1 MTTDHDNVY
10 NIHKLIQKIDNTED
24 YARVKQSLKNH
35 RPVLEDILKSKL
47 REGDEVTVLDNG
59 KEIKGIIQKINRT
72 RAKVKLFDYGTPDA
86 VWNVPLSVITLKK
99 EVC

>member
-1 MTTDHDNVY
+1 MTIDHDNVY

-24 YARVKQSLKNH
+24 YTRVKQSLKNH
-35 RPVLEDILKSKL
+35 RPVLEDILKSQL
-47 REGDEVTVLDNG
+47 TEGDEVTVLDNG

-86 VWNVPLSVITLKK
+86 VWNVPLSMITLKK
-99 EVC
+99 EVY